1 LRKAIRYTQ
10 NYAKNKNLTTLNASI
25 TAEEPKLDI
34 YDFKGLFKLEV
45 GGGEG

>member
-1 LRKAIRYTQ
+1 
-10 NYAKNKNLTTLNASI
+10 LNASI